1 MAHGWPL
8 DGEKYDRSGNLN
20 PSFIDSDID
29 IPMIAGEDH
38 LYVSRLQEGLH
49 TLDKMLRP
57 DLAVVV
63 SGADPYEKDEL
74 PSTADLKLTL
84 EQMKQRDLLVY
95 GFLKERNIPGAYLMA
110 GGYGE
115 NSWQVYTQFLEWA
128 ILDNLYEG

>member
-1 MAHGWPL
+1 L

-29 IPMIAGEDH
+29 IPMAEGEDH

-49 TLDKMLRP
+49 ALDKMPRP

-63 SGADPYEKDEL
+63 SGADPYEKDGL
-74 PSTADLKLTL
+74 PSTTGLKLTL
-84 EQMKQRDLLVY
+84 GQMKQRDLLVY
-95 GFLKERNIPGAYLMA
+95 GFLKERKIPSAYLMA

-115 NSWQVYTQFLEWA
+115 NSWEVYTQFLEWA
-128 ILDNLYEG
+128 LLDNLDKG